1 MASVVMAA
9 LALAMAG
16 AALFGALLLWS
27 VLRAKEP
34 PKPTEQLS
42 DEELQQ
48 WWDFLNYK
56 GGETDED

>member
-9 LALAMAG
+9 LALAVAG
-16 AALFGALLLWS
+16 AALCGALLLWS

-34 PKPTEQLS
+34 PKPQEQLS

>member
-9 LALAMAG
+9 LALAVAG
-16 AALFGALLLWS
+16 AALCGALLLWS
-27 VLRAKEP
+27 VLKAKEP
-34 PKPTEQLS
+34 PKPQEQLS

>member
-16 AALFGALLLWS
+16 AALCGALLLWS

-34 PKPTEQLS
+34 PKPQEQLS